1 MKTSSRPF
9 IYLLVDPVVD
19 RVERAD
25 RLGCFVD
32 RLHRLV
38 DNFTTRLDL
47 DDFRSTL
54 STCGHV
60 DHSSL
65 LVLAYCMATGAKN
78 SVSKH
83 LMPSQFQVEGL
94 LT

>member
-1 MKTSSRPF
+1 MTCG
-9 IYLLVDPVVD
+9 LTACTLDPVVG

-38 DNFTTRLDL
+38 DDFTTRLDL
-47 DDFRSTL
+47 DDFRST
-54 STCGHV
+54 CGHV
-60 DHSSL
+60 DHSFL
-65 LVLAYCMATGAKN
+65 LVLAYCMATDAKN

-94 LT
+94 LA